1 MSPSMSS
8 SPRTS
13 QLDDLVSAVLTA
25 SRVLVGVAATSLA
38 EIEGTVTLAQFRT
51 LVVLDTRGES
61 PVPGIA
67 ASLGVTSSTVTRLV
81 ERLLAAGLVTRYEN
95 PLNRRESIVGLSQAG
110 AELVWRVTDKRRA
123 EIARIVRQMPA
134 ARRDDLVAALSAFAE
149 AAGEPPARG
158 PATFGW

>member
-8 SPRTS
+8 SRRTT

-38 EIEGTVTLAQFRT
+38 ETEATVTLAQFRA
-51 LVVLDTRGES
+51 LVVIDSRGETN
-61 PVPGIA
+61 VGGLA
-67 ASLGVTSSTVTRLV
+67 GSLGLNSSTTMRIVD
-81 ERLLAAGLVTRYEN
+81 RLLAAGLATRHDN
-95 PLNRRESIVGLSQAG
+95 PAGRREVIFGLSQAG

-134 ARRDDLVAALSAFAE
+134 AHREDLVAALEAFAD
-149 AAGEPPARG
+149 AAGEPHVTG
-158 PATFGW
+158 PAGFGW